1 MRSAHVPGSGTAP
14 VDMAPVIGSNPV
26 MVKPGAFAAADMPAC
41 APLLRG
47 AGKVARRAGWGAESR
62 SGSIRVR
69 SAGRA
74 IRLALK
80 RATPHPALRAT
91 FPSKAGE
98 GDPRVWKAGLDRF
111 GFASEV
117 AQSDLRSKQ
126 RAIPRPAP
134 GILVRGSRHPRVKP
148 GGRLF
153 PSRAGEGTRDPVSG
167 PRSGRRRRGGFRPS
181 QSPPTQGRG
190 SHRRR
195 RKSRPYGRPGAAR
208 RTQRMPRGDTSAIL

>member
-47 AGKVARRAGWGAESR
+47 AGKVARRGGWGVESR

-91 FPSKAGE
+91 FPQQSWRRGPTGVESRTGSIRGSQVRSRNPTCGRSSGPYPVRPRDPSPGVAPPPGQAR
-98 GDPRVWKAGLDRF
+98 GQALPQQSWGRDPRSRQW
-111 GFASEV
+111 
-117 AQSDLRSKQ
+117 
-126 RAIPRPAP
+126 PALWP
-134 GILVRGSRHPRVKP
+134 PSTWRISPVTKPADSR
-148 GGRLF
+148 
-153 PSRAGEGTRDPVSG
+153 
-167 PRSGRRRRGGFRPS
+167 
-181 QSPPTQGRG
+181 
-190 SHRRR
+190 
-195 RKSRPYGRPGAAR
+195 
-208 RTQRMPRGDTSAIL
+208 